1 MVEIT
6 KTQALKIAK
15 AALYVGLSAI
25 LGYFI
30 AFVQGNPDMF
40 GIYAP
45 IINIILVTLKQV
57 FATQETK

>member
-1 MVEIT
+1 MEIT

-30 AFVQGNPDMF
+30 AFVQGNPEMF
-40 GIYAP
+40 GVYAP
-45 IINIILVTLKQV
+45 IINIVLVTVKQV
-57 FATQETK
+57 FTTEVES

>member
-1 MVEIT
+1 MEIT

-45 IINIILVTLKQV
+45 IINIVLVTVKQV
-57 FATQETK
+57 FTTDVES

>member
-1 MVEIT
+1 MEIT

-30 AFVQGNPDMF
+30 AFVQGNPEMF

-45 IINIILVTLKQV
+45 IVNIVLVTAKQV
-57 FATQETK
+57 FTTDVES